1 MPIRYRP
8 VVIELEVHQQL
19 RAFLRSQGEPYWPH
33 HLSMARLVARA
44 FRVGRSALIQTGIPS
59 VGAHGG
65 HRLSYLTPVLIWP
78 GPAIL
83 VAPEAIQQRLLLVEI
98 PQMQQWIETNKTIR
112 TVTDGANRGWR
123 WPGADFQG
131 LLIISPRLWLE
142 DVLGDRSKIPPGIP
156 TIIDGADDLESWASE
171 QLSITLQSWDW
182 NQLMVSRPDSAAL
195 IRDARV
201 QLTRALFQHP
211 ANPYGCSMLESEEE
225 EILQGLYH
233 TLQQRNGTATLSS
246 HPPSPELPDAWIHF
260 WQQFHSN
267 NRLLWASIDRN
278 LGQFTLSATPV
289 EVASTLAPI
298 WDQQPV
304 VLIGGALDLE
314 TSAPIYRQQLGLGDV
329 TTLKFSP
336 DRQNEMIQLYLPE
349 GIPMPNTPQFEPA
362 LLEQLRTL
370 LCIAATTPGPIVILV
385 GDMPLK
391 PRLGSILA
399 AEFGSRVQVEKTQ
412 VDEQSILITG
422 WEFWREH
429 QGTLPPPKLLAIAT
443 LPIPSLEN
451 PLVAG
456 RVAHYKRERQD
467 WFRLYL
473 LPTALRELQRAIAPV
488 RQRQGVVALLDSRV
502 LYRSYGTQ
510 VLSALS
516 PLARIDYLDATSF
529 VN

>member
-1 MPIRYRP
+1 
-8 VVIELEVHQQL
+8 
-19 RAFLRSQGEPYWPH
+19 
-33 HLSMARLVARA
+33 
-44 FRVGRSALIQTGIPS
+44 
-59 VGAHGG
+59 
-65 HRLSYLTPVLIWP
+65 
-78 GPAIL
+78 
-83 VAPEAIQQRLLLVEI
+83 
-98 PQMQQWIETNKTIR
+98 
-112 TVTDGANRGWR
+112 
-123 WPGADFQG
+123 
-131 LLIISPRLWLE
+131 
-142 DVLGDRSKIPPGIP
+142 
-156 TIIDGADDLESWASE
+156 
-171 QLSITLQSWDW
+171 
-182 NQLMVSRPDSAAL
+182 
-195 IRDARV
+195 
-201 QLTRALFQHP
+201 
-211 ANPYGCSMLESEEE
+211 
-225 EILQGLYH
+225 
-233 TLQQRNGTATLSS
+233 
-246 HPPSPELPDAWIHF
+246 
-260 WQQFHSN
+260 
-267 NRLLWASIDRN
+267 
-278 LGQFTLSATPV
+278 
-289 EVASTLAPI
+289 
-298 WDQQPV
+298 V

-391 PRLGSILA
+391 PRLGTILA

-412 VDEQSILITG
+412 VDDQSILITG

-473 LPTALRELQRAIAPV
+473 LPTALRELQRATAPV
-488 RQRQGVVALLDSRV
+488 RQRQGIVALLDSRV

>member
-1 MPIRYRP
+1 M
-8 VVIELEVHQQL
+8 IELEVHQQL

-33 HLSMARLVARA
+33 HLTMARLVARA

-83 VAPEAIQQRLLLVEI
+83 VAPEPIQQRLLLVEI

-112 TVTDGANRGWR
+112 MVTDGASGGWR

-131 LLIISPRLWLE
+131 VLIISPKLWLE
-142 DVLGDRSKIPPGIP
+142 DVLGDRSKIPRGIP

-171 QLSITLQSWDW
+171 QLSITLQPWDW
-182 NQLMVSRPDSAAL
+182 TQLMVSCPDCAAI

-211 ANPYGCSMLESEEE
+211 ANPYGCSLLESEEQ
-225 EILQGLYH
+225 EILTGLYES
-233 TLQQRNGTATLSS
+233 LQQRNG
-246 HPPSPELPDAWIHF
+246 PPPVPCNPAPLLPELPDRWIHF

-267 NRLLWASIDRN
+267 NCLLWASIDRK
-278 LGQFTLSATPV
+278 LGQFTLCATPV
-289 EVASTLAPI
+289 EVASALGPV

-349 GIPMPNTPQFEPA
+349 GIPMPNTPQFESA

-370 LCIAATTPGPIVILV
+370 LCIAATTAGPIVILV
-385 GDMPLK
+385 GDVPLK

-399 AEFGSRVQVEKTQ
+399 GEFGSRVQVENIQ
-412 VDEQSILITG
+412 VNEQSILITG

-443 LPIPSLEN
+443 LPIPSLEH

-473 LPTALRELQRAIAPV
+473 LPTALGELQRAIAPV

-510 VLSALS
+510 FLSALS